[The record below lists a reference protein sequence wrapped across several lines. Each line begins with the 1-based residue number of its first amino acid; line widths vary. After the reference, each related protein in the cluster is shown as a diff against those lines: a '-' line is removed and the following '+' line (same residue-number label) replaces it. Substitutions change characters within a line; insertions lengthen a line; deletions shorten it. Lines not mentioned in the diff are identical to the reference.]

1 MSLKI
6 IKKYGHVQKLTKVP
20 NLRRQGVPSGG
31 PIDPFT
37 PELVRAALLHGE
49 GSSLVE
55 VMGTIVFEARRPMTV
70 AWMTPQG
77 GFVRYLRKFE
87 RVRVT
92 CVGEFAGYMG
102 FAPRK
107 LPDRNLEGMF
117 PPVHQLRYLPLGVNE
132 TFHVRS
138 TLNLSRVGF
147 RFESALKTDMAQGP
161 SEPACQGLIQQTPSG
176 QIIVLGPDG
185 PVTGGYKKL
194 GVIIRADWPYLASMN
209 YFEDYELMPVNQTI
223 AKQAYDTTMAE
234 LDRRCQLL
242 RILQENGDTP
252 NAYRQ
257 IAV

>member
-1 MSLKI
+1 M
-6 IKKYGHVQKLTKVP
+6 KLRK
-20 NLRRQGVPSGG
+20 QGVPPGG

-37 PELVRAALLHGE
+37 PDIVRAALLHDPD
-49 GSSLVE
+49 SSLAE

-87 RVRVT
+87 KVRVS
-92 CVGEFAGYMG
+92 CVGEFAGYLG
-102 FAPRK
+102 FTPRK

-117 PPVHQLRYLPLGVNE
+117 NPVHQLRYLPLEHKE
-132 TFHVRS
+132 TFHVKS
-138 TLNLSRVGF
+138 TLNMSRIGF
-147 RFESALKTDMAQGP
+147 KFDCDLVANNVQGA

-209 YFEDYELMPVNQTI
+209 YFEDYELVPVNLEI
-223 AKQAYDTTMAE
+223 ARHAYDNTLE
-234 LDRRCQLL
+234 DLEKRCQLL
-242 RILQENGDTP
+242 RILQQNGDSPYTYKQL
-252 NAYRQ
+252 A
-257 IAV
+257 

>member
-6 IKKYGHVQKLTKVP
+6 IKKYGHVQKIGRLPK
-20 NLRRQGVPSGG
+20 LRKQGVPPGG

-37 PELVRAALLHGE
+37 PDLIRAALLHDPE
-49 GSSLVE
+49 SSIVE

-87 RVRVT
+87 RIRIT
-92 CVGEFAGYMG
+92 CVGEFAGYLG
-102 FAPRK
+102 FTPRK

-117 PPVHQLRYLPLGVNE
+117 PPVHQLRYLPLGQHE
-132 TFHVRS
+132 TFYVKS

-147 RFESALKTDMAQGP
+147 RFDSTLKADSVQGA

-185 PVTGGYKKL
+185 PVTGGYRKL
-194 GVIIRADWPYLASMN
+194 GVIIRADWPYLASLN
-209 YFEDYELMPVNQTI
+209 YFEEYELMPVNQAI
-223 AKQAYDTTMAE
+223 AKQAYINTVQE
-234 LDRRCQLL
+234 LERRCKLL
-242 RILQENGDTP
+242 RILQENGDSP
-252 NAYRQ
+252 YAYRQ
-257 IAV
+257 LM